1 MNRDPM
7 NSAYD
12 MYRMMAAAAEALTRY
27 PWAGQ
32 TQGQSMPADAAQQM
46 ARLYAA
52 FVNSGYRY
60 LARWAEISARRYPE
74 FAALSS
80 GMNASR
86 TITDAELAAL
96 VDSLR
101 AFLRE
106 MSELPVDE
114 AKRLQAEIDAI
125 ISPDSRTESTKA
137 EGQTRGKRRA
147 RTKR

>member
-7 NSAYD
+7 NSAFD
-12 MYRMMAAAAEALTRY
+12 MYRMMAAAAEALTKY

-32 TQGQSMPADAAQQM
+32 AQGQSAPADAAQQM
-46 ARLYAA
+46 ARLYTI

-74 FAALSS
+74 FAALSG
-80 GMNASR
+80 GMMASR
-86 TITDAELAAL
+86 TVTDAEMAAL

-101 AFLRE
+101 AYLRE
-106 MSELPVDE
+106 MSELPVEE
-114 AKRLQAEIDAI
+114 AKRLQSEIDAI
-125 ISPDSRTESTKA
+125 VSPDSRTQRTQA

-147 RTKR
+147 RAKR

>member
-7 NSAYD
+7 NSAFD
-12 MYRMMAAAAEALTRY
+12 MYRMMAAAAEALTKY
-27 PWAGQ
+27 PWAAQ
-32 TQGQSMPADAAQQM
+32 AQSMPADTAQQM
-46 ARLYAA
+46 ARLYTI

-60 LARWAEISARRYPE
+60 LARWAEISAKRYPE
-74 FAALSS
+74 FAALSA

-86 TITDAELAAL
+86 TVTDAEMAAL

-101 AFLRE
+101 AYLRE
-106 MSELPVDE
+106 MSELPVEE

-125 ISPDSRTESTKA
+125 VSPGSQTQETKA

>member
-7 NSAYD
+7 NSAFD
-12 MYRMMAAAAEALTRY
+12 MYRMMAAAAEALTRFGL
-27 PWAGQ
+27 AGQ
-32 TQGQSMPADAAQQM
+32 GQGQSALADTAQQM
-46 ARLYAA
+46 ARLYVT

-74 FAALSS
+74 FAALST

-86 TITDAELAAL
+86 TITDAEVAAL

-101 AFLRE
+101 AYLRE

-125 ISPDSRTESTKA
+125 MATKGQGAPSSRTDEKP
-137 EGQTRGKRRA
+137 RRRRA